1 MKDSEFIELLNLYL
15 DHEISAADAK
25 RLEAEV
31 QSSPARYRVYREYCQ
46 MQKACVVWAE
56 QSAALAVP
64 ADSKVI
70 AFESPRTSWGFGQYA
85 AGICAAAACV
95 ALALVIR
102 GGNGSASIA
111 SRASD
116 PELMAKVEIIAP
128 MGGDD
133 EFRSVV
139 PSMVSLNSRPAEFQ
153 PVMVASSLALTRQQR
168 DAGAVASADA
178 RFDWMNRVQPA
189 ALHRTSAADLV
200 FENKPAPQ
208 PDNRAFRN
216 RRLID
221 AQVEQAAFQFQR

>member
-56 QSAALAVP
+56 QSAAAVS

-85 AGICAAAACV
+85 AGICAAAACL

-102 GGNGSASIA
+102 DGNGSASIA
-111 SRASD
+111 PRASD

-128 MGGDD
+128 MGADD

-153 PVMVASSLALTRQQR
+153 PVMVASGLALTRQQR

-200 FENKPAPQ
+200 FENRPAPQ
-208 PDNRAFRN
+208 PDNRAFRT

>member
-15 DHEISAADAK
+15 DHEISAADAR

-31 QSSPARYRVYREYCQ
+31 QRSAARYRVYREYCQ
-46 MQKACVVWAE
+46 MQKASVVWAE
-56 QSAALAVP
+56 QSAAAVP

-70 AFESPRTSWGFGQYA
+70 EFESPGTSWGFGQYA
-85 AGICAAAACV
+85 VGICAAAACV

-111 SRASD
+111 PRASD
-116 PELMAKVEIIAP
+116 PELMAKVEITAP

-153 PVMVASSLALTRQQR
+153 PVMVASGLALTRQQR
-168 DAGAVASADA
+168 EAGAVASADA
-178 RFDWMNRVQPA
+178 RFDWMNRVQPV
-189 ALHRTSAADLV
+189 ALHRASAADLV